1 MIHSWIIYI
10 LAKAGD
16 FILLLQMKNITKQ
29 YGNVTAN
36 KDININLDKGEIL
49 AICGE
54 NGAGKST
61 IMKILYGLEKPDK
74 GEIYLNGKQ
83 VNFHSPSDAMA
94 CGIGMIQQHFM
105 LFESLT
111 VAENIVYKKE
121 SVHRRFFY
129 DKKKNVEV
137 VRELS
142 EKYGLSVNPHLLI
155 KDCSVGLQQR
165 VEILKVLY
173 QDADIIIFDEPSAVL
188 TPIEVE
194 ELLKT
199 MKNLAALGKSL
210 IIITHKLNEVMEVAD
225 RIVVM
230 RTGEVVDETL
240 KENTSIDALSESMIG
255 RQILTRQIE
264 ERPQGECLLEVK
276 DLFLQDDNGVN
287 VLNGINLHVN
297 KGEVVGIA
305 GVSGN
310 GQSELIR
317 CITGLEQAHSGRV
330 ILNHQEITNK
340 PVYEIREAGIA
351 HIPED
356 RYLWGSAKEASLVE
370 NALIGFEG
378 HSEFSKHGMLNLK
391 AVRQHAIDLIN
402 HYRVKAGSPDQEIK
416 GLSGGN
422 AQKLIV
428 AREVSRQ
435 TPILIACEPTRGVD
449 IGAMEFIHDKLV
461 EKRDAG
467 DGILLVSSEL
477 SEIMSLSD
485 RIYVIYEGKMNG
497 EFERGTIDEKELGL
511 YMLGGKKYENV

>member
-1 MIHSWIIYI
+1 
-10 LAKAGD
+10 
-16 FILLLQMKNITKQ
+16 MKNITKH

-61 IMKILYGLEKPDK
+61 IMKILYGLEKPDQ
-74 GEIYLNGKQ
+74 GEIYLNGKK

-105 LFESLT
+105 LFETLT

-121 SVHRRFFY
+121 SAHRRFFY
-129 DKKKNVEV
+129 DKKKNIEV

-142 EKYGLSVNPHLLI
+142 EKYGLSVNPNLLI
-155 KDCSVGLQQR
+155 KDCPVGLQQR

-240 KENTSIDALSESMIG
+240 KEKTSIDALSESMIG

-264 ERPQGECLLEVK
+264 DRPQGECLLEVK
-276 DLFLQDDNGVN
+276 DLFLQDEHGVN
-287 VLNGINLHVN
+287 ILNGINLQVN

-317 CITGLEQAHSGRV
+317 CITGLEKAHNGHV
-330 ILNHQEITNK
+330 ILNNQEITNK

-378 HSEFSKHGMLNLK
+378 HPEFSKHGMLKLG

-402 HYRVKAGSPDQEIK
+402 QYRVKAGSPDQEIK

-497 EFERGTIDEKELGL
+497 EFKRGTIDEKELGL

>member
-1 MIHSWIIYI
+1 
-10 LAKAGD
+10 
-16 FILLLQMKNITKQ
+16 MKNITKQ

-121 SVHRRFFY
+121 SVHHRFFY

-297 KGEVVGIA
+297 K
-305 GVSGN
+305 
-310 GQSELIR
+310 
-317 CITGLEQAHSGRV
+317 
-330 ILNHQEITNK
+330 
-340 PVYEIREAGIA
+340 
-351 HIPED
+351 
-356 RYLWGSAKEASLVE
+356 
-370 NALIGFEG
+370 
-378 HSEFSKHGMLNLK
+378 
-391 AVRQHAIDLIN
+391 
-402 HYRVKAGSPDQEIK
+402 
-416 GLSGGN
+416 
-422 AQKLIV
+422 LIV
-428 AREVSRQ
+428 
-435 TPILIACEPTRGVD
+435 
-449 IGAMEFIHDKLV
+449 
-461 EKRDAG
+461 
-467 DGILLVSSEL
+467 LL
-477 SEIMSLSD
+477 
-485 RIYVIYEGKMNG
+485 
-497 EFERGTIDEKELGL
+497 
-511 YMLGGKKYENV
+511 

>member
-1 MIHSWIIYI
+1 M
-10 LAKAGD
+10 
-16 FILLLQMKNITKQ
+16 LLEMKNITKT

-36 KDININLDKGEIL
+36 NNVSISLDKGEIL
-49 AICGE
+49 AIVGE

-61 IMKILYGLEKPDK
+61 IMKILYGLEKPDS
-74 GEIYLNGKQ
+74 GEILLNGQK
-83 VNFHSPSDAMA
+83 VEFHSPSDAMKQ
-94 CGIGMIQQHFM
+94 GIGMIQQHFM
-105 LFESLT
+105 LFDSLT

-121 SVHRRFFY
+121 AKRSFFF
-129 DKKKNVEV
+129 DRKKNIEIVES
-137 VRELS
+137 LS
-142 EKYGLSVNPHLLI
+142 SQYGLVVDPKVLI
-155 KDCSVGLQQR
+155 KDCPVGLQQR

-199 MKNLAALGKSL
+199 MKYLASLGKSL
-210 IIITHKLNEVMEVAD
+210 IIITHKLDEVMAVAD

-230 RTGEVVDETL
+230 RTGEVVDEKMKLETNV
-240 KENTSIDALSESMIG
+240 EELSEAMIG
-255 RQILTRQIE
+255 RQILTRQIVE
-264 ERPQGECLLEVK
+264 KEQGKRLLEVK
-276 DLFLQDDNGVN
+276 DLVLQDETGKN

-297 KGEVVGIA
+297 SGEIVGIA

-317 CITGLEQAHSGRV
+317 CITGLQHSDSGTV
-330 ILNHQEITNK
+330 LIDNQNITNK
-340 PVYEIREAGIA
+340 KVYEIREAGIA

-370 NALIGFEG
+370 NALMGFED
-378 HSEFSKHGMLNLK
+378 SPKFSKRGILNLK
-391 AVRQHAIDLIN
+391 AVRQHAIDLIEK
-402 HYRVKAGSPDQEIK
+402 YRVKAGSPDQEIK

-428 AREVSRQ
+428 AREVAHG

-449 IGAMEFIHDKLV
+449 IGAMEFIHDQLV
-461 EKRDAG
+461 EKRNAG
-467 DGILLVSSEL
+467 DGVLLVSSEL

-497 EFERGTIDEKELGL
+497 EFKRASIDEKELGL
-511 YMLGGKKYENV
+511 YMLGGKQYEDA

>member
-1 MIHSWIIYI
+1 M
-10 LAKAGD
+10 
-16 FILLLQMKNITKQ
+16 LLEMKHITKT

-49 AICGE
+49 AIVGE

-61 IMKILYGLEKPDK
+61 IMKILYGLERPDS
-74 GEIYLNGKQ
+74 GEIFLNGQK
-83 VNFHSPSDAMA
+83 VEFHSPSDAMKY
-94 CGIGMIQQHFM
+94 GIGMIQQHFM
-105 LFESLT
+105 LFDSLS

-121 SVHRRFFY
+121 AKRSFFF
-129 DKKKNVEV
+129 DTKKNIEIVN
-137 VRELS
+137 ELS
-142 EKYGLSVNPHLLI
+142 SKYGLIVDPKAMI
-155 KDCSVGLQQR
+155 KDCPVGLQQR

-199 MKNLAALGKSL
+199 MKYLASLGKSL
-210 IIITHKLNEVMEVAD
+210 IIITHKLDEVMTVAD

-230 RTGEVVDETL
+230 RTGEVVDE
-240 KENTSIDALSESMIG
+240 KMKVDTSIEELSEAMIG
-255 RQILTRQIE
+255 RQIVTRQIVE
-264 ERPQGECLLEVK
+264 KEQGERLLEVK
-276 DLFLQDDNGVN
+276 NLFLQDETGKK

-297 KGEVVGIA
+297 SGEIVGIA

-317 CITGLEQAHSGRV
+317 CITGLQNSDSGAV
-330 ILNHQEITNK
+330 LINNQDITNK
-340 PVYEIREAGIA
+340 KVYEIREAGIA

-370 NALIGFEG
+370 NALIGFEDTPK
-378 HSEFSKHGMLNLK
+378 FSKHGILNLK
-391 AVRQHAIDLIN
+391 AVRQHAVDLIKQ
-402 HYRVKAGSPDQEIK
+402 YRVKAGSPDQEIK

-428 AREVSRQ
+428 AREVAHG

-449 IGAMEFIHDKLV
+449 IGAMEFIHDQLV
-461 EKRDAG
+461 EKRNVG
-467 DGILLVSSEL
+467 DGVLLVSSEL

-497 EFERGTIDEKELGL
+497 EFKRASIDEKELGL
-511 YMLGGKKYENV
+511 YMLGGKQYEDA

>member
-1 MIHSWIIYI
+1 M
-10 LAKAGD
+10 
-16 FILLLQMKNITKQ
+16 LLEMKHITKI

-36 KDININLDKGEIL
+36 NDININLDKGEIL
-49 AICGE
+49 AIVGE

-61 IMKILYGLEKPDK
+61 IMKILYGLERPDS
-74 GEIYLNGKQ
+74 GEIFLNGQK
-83 VNFHSPSDAMA
+83 VEFHSPSDAMKY
-94 CGIGMIQQHFM
+94 GIGMIQQHFM
-105 LFESLT
+105 LFDSLS

-121 SVHRRFFY
+121 AKRSFFF
-129 DKKKNVEV
+129 DTKKNIEIVN
-137 VRELS
+137 ELS
-142 EKYGLSVNPHLLI
+142 SKYGLTVDPKAMI
-155 KDCSVGLQQR
+155 KDCPVGLQQR

-199 MKNLAALGKSL
+199 MKYLASLGKSL
-210 IIITHKLNEVMEVAD
+210 IIITHKLDEVMTVAD

-230 RTGEVVDETL
+230 RTGEVVDE
-240 KENTSIDALSESMIG
+240 KMKADTSIEELSEAMIG
-255 RQILTRQIE
+255 RQIVTRQIVE
-264 ERPQGECLLEVK
+264 KEQGERLLEVK
-276 DLFLQDDNGVN
+276 NLFLQDETGKK

-297 KGEVVGIA
+297 SGEIVGIA

-317 CITGLEQAHSGRV
+317 CITGLQNLDSGTV
-330 ILNHQEITNK
+330 LINNQDITNK
-340 PVYEIREAGIA
+340 KVYEIREAGIA

-370 NALIGFEG
+370 NALIGFEDTPK
-378 HSEFSKHGMLNLK
+378 FSKHGILNLK
-391 AVRQHAIDLIN
+391 AVRQHAIDLIKQ
-402 HYRVKAGSPDQEIK
+402 YRVKAGSPDQEIK

-428 AREVSRQ
+428 AREVAHG

-449 IGAMEFIHDKLV
+449 IGAMEFIHDQLV
-461 EKRDAG
+461 EKRNAG
-467 DGILLVSSEL
+467 DGVLLVSSEL

-497 EFERGTIDEKELGL
+497 EFKRASIDEKELGL
-511 YMLGGKKYENV
+511 YMLGGKQYEDA